1 MDRGPAV
8 KAAGFLVLTV
18 ISIPANLAVCSAF
31 LCSFF
36 AEGKLTTADIILCHL
51 ALVNLLV
58 AFVRSIPQTLAA
70 FGYQNL
76 FDDLGCKLSLLCF
89 RILRG
94 LSISLTCLLSTY
106 QAILI
111 APASSKLL
119 APLKH
124 RIPKYLP
131 HIFLCLYVFCS
142 ITSVH
147 TILYAVS
154 KLVNN
159 TIPPYTFNLDYCF
172 VRYTDYSAY
181 LGTGLSNFW
190 KDFVFI
196 VLMTVMSFYIVIL
209 LYKHGKKVKSIRS
222 SDRGSVGA
230 RAETKASR
238 AVVTLVI
245 LYVIFFG
252 VDNAIWLYSL
262 TIVRVAPLLS
272 DLRVFFSSLYTSV
285 CPMVVIITNPK
296 VKAKIKMTRTTKLSH
311 SAPNT
316 SSSV

>member
-1 MDRGPAV
+1 MLHLIEGLVGMKPFQTKIADSSLYRETRLIASSV
-8 KAAGFLVLTV
+8 FLQTQ
-18 ISIPANLAVCSAF
+18 SHHHGQRTRS
-31 LCSFF
+31 
-36 AEGKLTTADIILCHL
+36 DIILCHL

-106 QAILI
+106 QAVLI

-159 TIPPYTFNLDYCF
+159 TIPPYTFNLDYSSY
-172 VRYTDYSAY
+172 VSA
-181 LGTGLSNFW
+181 GLINFFR
-190 KDFVFI
+190 DFVFI
-196 VLMTVMSFYIVIL
+196 LLMAFMSVYILIL
-209 LYKHGKKVKSIRS
+209 LYQHGKKVKSIRS
-222 SDRGSVGA
+222 SDRGQSDS
-230 RAETKASR
+230 RPERKASQ

-252 VDNAIWLYSL
+252 VDNIIWLYSL
-262 TIVRVAPLLS
+262 SVLKAISLVNEV
-272 DLRVFFSSLYTSV
+272 RVFFAALYSSV
-285 CPMVVIITNPK
+285 CPVVVIATNPK
-296 VKAKIKMTRTTKLSH
+296 VKAKLRRLSH
-311 SAPNT
+311 SVKSINSA
-316 SSSV
+316 V

>member
-1 MDRGPAV
+1 MIYNLCFKLDQQQQIYSSLYRETRLIASSV
-8 KAAGFLVLTV
+8 FLQTQ
-18 ISIPANLAVCSAF
+18 SHHH
-31 LCSFF
+31 
-36 AEGKLTTADIILCHL
+36 GQRTRKLMTADIILCHL

-106 QAILI
+106 QAVLI

-181 LGTGLSNFW
+181 LGTGFTNFLR
-190 KDFVFI
+190 DFIFI
-196 VLMTVMSFYIVIL
+196 VLMAVMSAYILIL
-209 LYKHGKKVKSIRS
+209 LYRHSQKVKHIRS
-222 SDRGSVGA
+222 SDRGHSGA
-230 RAETKASR
+230 RAETRASQV
-238 AVVTLVI
+238 VVTLVI

-262 TIVRVAPLLS
+262 STVRKKTDSFIYGPPFFRGS
-272 DLRVFFSSLYTSV
+272 KVFGQTN
-285 CPMVVIITNPK
+285 IITNIMIIFSIWL
-296 VKAKIKMTRTTKLSH
+296 KILNSQ
-311 SAPNT
+311 
-316 SSSV
+316 

>member
-1 MDRGPAV
+1 MKHRVITMDRGPAV

-31 LCSFF
+31 LCSFL
-36 AEGKLTTADIILCHL
+36 AEGKLMTADIILCHL

-106 QAILI
+106 QAVLI

-119 APLKH
+119 LALLKLKL
-124 RIPKYLP
+124 PQYLLLLL
-131 HIFLCLYVFCS
+131 FLLYLFCGV
-142 ITSVH
+142 TSVNPIIF
-147 TILYAVS
+147 TVAYLI
-154 KLVNN
+154 NN
-159 TIPPYTFNLDYCF
+159 TIPPYTFNLEFCFTPYPDYPTF
-172 VRYTDYSAY
+172 IGQGFT
-181 LGTGLSNFW
+181 NFLR
-190 KDFVFI
+190 DFIFI
-196 VLMTVMSFYIVIL
+196 VLMAVMSAYILIL
-209 LYKHGKKVKSIRS
+209 LYRHSQKVKHIRS
-222 SDRGSVGA
+222 SDRGHSGA
-230 RAETKASR
+230 RAETRASQV
-238 AVVTLVI
+238 VVTLVI

-262 TIVRVAPLLS
+262 STVRVAVLLS
-272 DLRVFFSSLYTSV
+272 DIRIFFATLYTSV
-285 CPMVVIITNPK
+285 FGMRSVDDL
-296 VKAKIKMTRTTKLSH
+296 AIKNIPLL
-311 SAPNT
+311 
-316 SSSV
+316 